1 MAKDYKVWLEVE
13 SHDDETDAYNYC
25 DLAFAGTAQFDN
37 IDKARKFASLLDEI
51 GNTIMTATDSPDVI
65 SASVMRFEIGNL
77 IEQWQRGRATTPTE
91 TGFSPDSVTYD
102 DKATDLNNGDANRRN
117 TL

>member
-51 GNTIMTATDSPDVI
+51 GNTIMTATDNPDII
-65 SASVMRFEIGNL
+65 SASVMRFKIGNL
-77 IEQWQRGRATTPTE
+77 IEQWSRERDTAPTE
-91 TGFSPDSVTYD
+91 IERSPSTITTI
-102 DKATDLNNGDANRRN
+102 TDGDANKRR
-117 TL
+117 

>member
-1 MAKDYKVWLEVE
+1 VAKDYKVWLEVE

-77 IEQWQRGRATTPTE
+77 IEQWSRERDTTPTE
-91 TGFSPDSVTYD
+91 IERSPSTITTI
-102 DKATDLNNGDANRRN
+102 TDGDANKRR
-117 TL
+117 